1 MGQVLHKR
9 ATTTQATRRAIQD
22 SEESQATLA
31 KRYGINIKTV
41 AKWKKRSVVE
51 DLPMGAPKRSVSL
64 SREEEAAVVLFRA
77 RTLLPLDDCLYAL
90 QERIP
95 HLSRS
100 VLHRCFQRAG
110 ISRLP
115 QEKSLREKKKFKSYP
130 PGFFHIDIAEVRTE
144 EGKLYLFVG
153 IDRTTKFA
161 YARLYQKATRHE
173 SRSFLS
179 ELIASVP
186 YKIKV
191 ILTDNGIQFAFRP
204 QDRHTWT
211 HPFTADCR
219 DADIDHRRTQVKH
232 PWTNGQVERMNRTLK
247 EATVKRYHYESTMAL
262 NRHLIAFLDAYNYG
276 KRLKMLRG
284 LTPYQE
290 ILRWKEKEPAIFQ
303 DNLNHFHMGPNN

>member
-9 ATTTQATRRAIQD
+9 ATTTQATRRAIQN
-22 SEESQATLA
+22 SKESQKVLA

-41 AKWKKRSVVE
+41 AKWKKRKEVE

-64 SREEEAAVVLFRA
+64 SREEEAAVVLFRSQ
-77 RTLLPLDDCLYAL
+77 TLLPLDDCLYAL
-90 QERIP
+90 QESIP

-100 VLHRCFQRAG
+100 VLHRCLQRAG
-110 ISRLP
+110 ISQLP
-115 QEKSLREKKKFKSYP
+115 QKRSTREKKKFKPYP
-130 PGFFHIDIAEVRTE
+130 PGFFHVNIAEVRTE

-173 SRSFLS
+173 SRSFLG
-179 ELIASVP
+179 ELIAVVP
-186 YKIKV
+186 YKIKI
-191 ILTDNGIQFAFRP
+191 ILTDNGIQFAFRA

-211 HPFTADCR
+211 HPFTGDCT
-219 DADIDHRRTQVKH
+219 DAGIEHRRTQVKH

-247 EATVKRYHYESTMAL
+247 EATVKRYHYETAKAL
-262 NRHLIAFLDAYNYG
+262 NKHLGAFLDAYNYG

-284 LTPYQE
+284 LIPYQE
-290 ILRWKEKEPAIFQ
+290 ILRWKEKEPSIFQ
-303 DNLNHFHMGPNN
+303 CNLNHFHAGPNI